1 MEKAGVWGGGRVLG
15 GLNPF
20 QNYKGPIGADRDQMD
35 KKKTGKFSKIRDFG
49 RKCILNFGFALNM

>member
-1 MEKAGVWGGGRVLG
+1 MFLPYGESWGLGGRVLG

-35 KKKTGKFSKIRDFG
+35 QKKKENLAK
-49 RKCILNFGFALNM
+49 